1 MICEWCG
8 KSFPRR
14 KGRFC
19 GTCFPPRKKRLAE
32 AVEEARAVIG
42 CLLTWTEE
50 IPQEEFDAIK
60 ENAPLWDIILK
71 ARDWENKHLATGA
84 IRP

>member
-8 KSFPRR
+8 KSFPTR

-19 GTCFPPRKKRLAE
+19 GGCVPARKKRLAE
-32 AVEEARAVIG
+32 AVEDARAVIG
-42 CLLTWTEE
+42 CLLNLLDENDAV
-50 IPQEEFDAIK
+50 FDLCK
-60 ENAPLWDIILK
+60 SNVVLWNVIEK

>member
-8 KSFPRR
+8 KSFPNR

-19 GTCFPPRKKRLAE
+19 GGCMPPRKKRLAE

-42 CLLTWTEE
+42 CLLTYSDDLDG
-50 IPQEEFDAIK
+50 PEFDALCK
-60 ENAPLWDIILK
+60 NEPLWDIILK
-71 ARDWENKHLATGA
+71 ARDWENKYVELESK
-84 IRP
+84 P